1 MLSLKNSTHC
11 PQHGNPVPTY
21 DDSKGVP
28 DVWITTCIC
37 TNWPEIIEALDQC
50 CELFSETIQLI
61 IEYAHDILHLKNTFQ
76 DDYQVSLTRAEW
88 ERKKDDYMGMVFR
101 CKRKKDGIVF
111 VAKRISKALI
121 RKMVNHNQ
129 RLRAE
134 VVVERWRA
142 EVDIMRQLKHK
153 YIVNLRTTYET
164 KDALYIVM
172 DECKGGELGDRID
185 RKKQHRYP
193 EAEAKP
199 IIKMVCEAL
208 SYMHDEHHVV
218 YCNLSP
224 YSILFANNSKKS
236 DIKMA
241 DFGHSK
247 VVPRLQSL
255 RGFCGIPYCTA
266 PEVITGE
273 YGPASDMWSLG
284 VIAFLMI
291 FGYPPFYV
299 DTQTFQGEQELNEM
313 CKLILKG
320 FDPQVKKGAGPWF
333 PRSLCMRNTLS
344 RNGMDFISRLMT
356 SRVDQRFTAKEA
368 LQHPWLKEDDS
379 NLPNMDLFLLQ
390 LSNFARAPMFKWV
403 MGILFFQEYEKSMSA
418 HLGEM
423 QKLFSY
429 LDKDGVGKISY
440 ANFEEG
446 VAKCSD
452 SKPNSSKL
460 KQIFAE
466 LDMEKTGE
474 IDFGNLVM
482 AMVYDYFVSSDARLY
497 KLFHYIIPMNYF
509 DLNGS
514 GHIETVLLKKAL
526 LRGGNRDKDEY
537 EDFEVLFQSIDDVD
551 VGNSGTISYDAFLS
565 AVLLPDAFLSVLRSK
580 ENLEKEKSLK
590 SEAKNHEQKSN
601 HTKEQEIMNKNH
613 SNHTKELKQSGFTI
627 KSEQKEDEDTDS
639 DFSDHEQ
646 YWRLNN
652 NDPYSDL

>member
-1 MLSLKNSTHC
+1 M
-11 PQHGNPVPTY
+11 
-21 DDSKGVP
+21 SKVLP
-28 DVWITTCIC
+28 
-37 TNWPEIIEALDQC
+37 
-50 CELFSETIQLI
+50 
-61 IEYAHDILHLKNTFQ
+61 
-76 DDYQVSLTRAEW
+76 
-88 ERKKDDYMGMVFR
+88 
-101 CKRKKDGIVF
+101 
-111 VAKRISKALI
+111 
-121 RKMVNHNQ
+121 
-129 RLRAE
+129 RLR
-134 VVVERWRA
+134 
-142 EVDIMRQLKHK
+142 
-153 YIVNLRTTYET
+153 
-164 KDALYIVM
+164 
-172 DECKGGELGDRID
+172 
-185 RKKQHRYP
+185 
-193 EAEAKP
+193 
-199 IIKMVCEAL
+199 
-208 SYMHDEHHVV
+208 
-218 YCNLSP
+218 
-224 YSILFANNSKKS
+224 
-236 DIKMA
+236 
-241 DFGHSK
+241 
-247 VVPRLQSL
+247 SL
-255 RGFCGIPYCTA
+255 REFCATPYYTA
-266 PEVITGE
+266 PCTIKGD
-273 YGPASDMWSLG
+273 YSHAGDMWSVG
-284 VIAFLMI
+284 VIAYVMI
-291 FGYPPFYV
+291 FGFPPFYV
-299 DTQTFQGEQELNEM
+299 NPEKFHGVEETKM
-313 CKLILKG
+313 IYKLILKG
-320 FDPQVKKGAGPWF
+320 FDPQVKKGYGPWF
-333 PRSLCMRNTLS
+333 PRALCNKLGT
-344 RNGMDFISRLMT
+344 NGMDFIGSLMT
-356 SRVDQRFTAKEA
+356 IDVDKRLTAKEA
-368 LQHPWLKEDDS
+368 LQHPWLKTEES
-379 NLPNMDLFLLQ
+379 NTPNMDLTLLQ
-390 LSNFARAPMFKWV
+390 LSNFATAHTFKWV
-403 MGILFFQEYEKSMSA
+403 IAALFAEQYRNTRPKHFEELK
-418 HLGEM
+418 
-423 QKLFSY
+423 KLFSY